1 MNHHQLP
8 SFKSCYA
15 VQNPV
20 EIKTLALKL
29 LNVGVSLICQSELF
43 NNAKEDTKKSWHD
56 TLFNTTKPLPDII
69 YNAKKDYE
77 KIELIYLQG
86 IFIDNLIQ
94 FNAFLEEYKVDGIT
108 QSEDH
113 ITLKNYNEMQYHVL

>member
-8 SFKSCYA
+8 SFKSCYE

-20 EIKTLALKL
+20 EVKTLALKL

-43 NNAKEDTKKSWHD
+43 IDAKETAKKSWHD
-56 TLFNTTKPLPDII
+56 HLFNTTKPLPDII
-69 YNAKKDYE
+69 YNAKDNYK

-94 FNAFLEEYKVDGIT
+94 FNAFLEEYRVDGIT

-113 ITLKNYNEMQYHVL
+113 ISFKSHNEMQCYVL